1 MKKFTLTVFCILA
14 GCIFFLS
21 GIWVYFQ
28 KSMDKVDLG
37 EGEYAASYQKH
48 YLMISN
54 DKDTLMWQSIY
65 QSASETAKEADAYVE
80 LLSPEQMKNYTQE
93 DCLRIGIASHV
104 DGIIL
109 EADGSKAEQK
119 LIEEAAREGI
129 PVVTILTDDSA
140 CRRISFVG
148 LNSYEMGS
156 AYTDQIAGMLNE
168 KGTTQILFL
177 STSSSKTQ
185 ETNLVYYQVKKELES
200 RKKTGQ
206 SVNLSEYCVDSSAD
220 FDTEEFVRDMFV
232 NEESLPDVLVCMDE
246 VVTECV
252 YQALVDYNQVGN
264 VKVIGYYYS
273 DVILNAIDKGILSST
288 IAMDMDEVGK
298 YSVNALEEYL
308 SLGHS
313 NGYYSVNQARAP
325 GYRPVYENLSGISLY
340 SAIVPVPP
348 RVKKNR
354 AENMPLLLAQRLGR
368 ILHIPVIQPLCLT
381 RQVLPQKSL
390 DQQKRFANVKDA
402 YACRTGVDLSG
413 MRLLL
418 LDDVITTGATISA
431 CAKALLEGG
440 AVSVDGVCVAA
451 TELMPKSHGAA
462 GTPKESK

>member
-1 MKKFTLTVFCILA
+1 
-14 GCIFFLS
+14 
-21 GIWVYFQ
+21 
-28 KSMDKVDLG
+28 MDKVDLG

-206 SVNLSEYCVDSSAD
+206 SVNLSEY
-220 FDTEEFVRDMFV
+220 
-232 NEESLPDVLVCMDE
+232 
-246 VVTECV
+246 
-252 YQALVDYNQVGN
+252 
-264 VKVIGYYYS
+264 
-273 DVILNAIDKGILSST
+273 
-288 IAMDMDEVGK
+288 
-298 YSVNALEEYL
+298 
-308 SLGHS
+308 
-313 NGYYSVNQARAP
+313 
-325 GYRPVYENLSGISLY
+325 
-340 SAIVPVPP
+340 
-348 RVKKNR
+348 
-354 AENMPLLLAQRLGR
+354 
-368 ILHIPVIQPLCLT
+368 
-381 RQVLPQKSL
+381 
-390 DQQKRFANVKDA
+390 
-402 YACRTGVDLSG
+402 
-413 MRLLL
+413 
-418 LDDVITTGATISA
+418 
-431 CAKALLEGG
+431 
-440 AVSVDGVCVAA
+440 
-451 TELMPKSHGAA
+451 
-462 GTPKESK
+462 

>member
-156 AYTDQIAGMLNE
+156 AYTVSFDFQFQDTGDQSCLLSGKKRTGIQE
-168 KGTTQILFL
+168 K
-177 STSSSKTQ
+177 
-185 ETNLVYYQVKKELES
+185 NRPVC
-200 RKKTGQ
+200 Q
-206 SVNLSEYCVDSSAD
+206 SV
-220 FDTEEFVRDMFV
+220 R
-232 NEESLPDVLVCMDE
+232 VLC
-246 VVTECV
+246 
-252 YQALVDYNQVGN
+252 G
-264 VKVIGYYYS
+264 
-273 DVILNAIDKGILSST
+273 
-288 IAMDMDEVGK
+288 
-298 YSVNALEEYL
+298 
-308 SLGHS
+308 
-313 NGYYSVNQARAP
+313 
-325 GYRPVYENLSGISLY
+325 
-340 SAIVPVPP
+340 
-348 RVKKNR
+348 
-354 AENMPLLLAQRLGR
+354 
-368 ILHIPVIQPLCLT
+368 
-381 RQVLPQKSL
+381 
-390 DQQKRFANVKDA
+390 
-402 YACRTGVDLSG
+402 
-413 MRLLL
+413 
-418 LDDVITTGATISA
+418 
-431 CAKALLEGG
+431 
-440 AVSVDGVCVAA
+440 
-451 TELMPKSHGAA
+451 
-462 GTPKESK
+462 